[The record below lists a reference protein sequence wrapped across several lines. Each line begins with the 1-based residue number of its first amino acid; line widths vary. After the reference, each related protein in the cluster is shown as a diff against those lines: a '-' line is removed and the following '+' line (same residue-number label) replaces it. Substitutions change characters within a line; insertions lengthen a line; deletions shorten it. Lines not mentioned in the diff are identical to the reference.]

1 MKIGIVAFS
10 EKGFLLGA
18 RLAEYYASNSCDV
31 DVTRC
36 KDGSL
41 GVWTEAHFAL
51 DDALI
56 FVGSAGIAV
65 RAIAPHVKRKITDPA
80 VVVVDELAT
89 YSISLLAGHLGG
101 ANELATEIAQLLDAI
116 PVVTTATDLNGIFA
130 VDNWAKKQ
138 GLIIVNPDRI
148 KSVSSRLLA
157 GETVKFK
164 SNFPVEDAPPKGI
177 ELTDGPSDILVT
189 WRTRGKTEALQL
201 VPPVV
206 TLGVG
211 CKKDTDAEAIE
222 AAFSL
227 VLAKTSCHRAA
238 VKRVCSIDLK
248 ANEPGILEFCRR
260 HALPFHTFS
269 ASSLAEVPGKFS
281 SSVFVKSV
289 TGVDN
294 VCERSAILGC
304 GENGRLL
311 TKKEAENGITMA
323 LAIEPYVVRFY
334 EGGKV
339 Q

>member
-65 RAIAPHVKRKITDPA
+65 RAIAPNVKRKITDPA

-148 KSVSSRLLA
+148 KWVSSRLLA

-177 ELTDGPSDILVT
+177 ELTDGPSDERHFSDLAH
-189 WRTRGKTEALQL
+189 TRENRGATACATCGHARRGLQKGYGRGGHRSCVFARACENQL
-201 VPPVV
+201 PP
-206 TLGVG
+206 
-211 CKKDTDAEAIE
+211 
-222 AAFSL
+222 
-227 VLAKTSCHRAA
+227 
-238 VKRVCSIDLK
+238 
-248 ANEPGILEFCRR
+248 CRR
-260 HALPFHTFS
+260 
-269 ASSLAEVPGKFS
+269 
-281 SSVFVKSV
+281 
-289 TGVDN
+289 
-294 VCERSAILGC
+294 
-304 GENGRLL
+304 
-311 TKKEAENGITMA
+311 
-323 LAIEPYVVRFY
+323 
-334 EGGKV
+334 
-339 Q
+339 